1 MKPNSSC
8 KRLAIV
14 GVAAVS
20 HASNFT
26 VTSSTSGSGARFIVT
41 RDDTTAA
48 ETVNYRTVSISAYA
62 GQHYTAKSGTL
73 TFPAGQTA
81 VTNTVTERTPSA
93 DAYRFQTGSNRS
105 YRFEL
110 TDKGGLPPQRLRR
123 PRHRHR
129 HERAFE
135 RRVQRQGRDDP
146 ERRVHG

>member
-1 MKPNSSC
+1 MK
-8 KRLAIV
+8 KRILAAAALFLV
-14 GVAAVS
+14 HAAV
-20 HASNFT
+20 HASTFSIS
-26 VTSSTSGSGARFIVT
+26 SSTSGTTTRFIVT
-41 RDDTTAA
+41 RDDATAE
-48 ETVNYRTVSISAYA
+48 ETVKYRTVGLSAYA
-62 GQHYTAKSGTL
+62 GQHFTEKSGTL
-73 TFPAGQTA
+73 TFPTGQTA
-81 VTNTVTERTPSA
+81 VTNTVTEKTPSA